1 MERFKINAKGRGTGE
16 PNWPKPP
23 FAPRKS
29 VSKLV
34 RDFLERTRDGTRQ
47 ENEVDW
53 LLVAIFFF
61 TNSVGCFLPHNL
73 RFLFASIHSLN
84 RTTDKVL
91 YQASL

>member
-1 MERFKINAKGRGTGE
+1 MERFKINAKGCGKGE

-23 FAPRKS
+23 CALRKS

-53 LLVAIFFF
+53 LLVAIFF

-73 RFLFASIHSLN
+73 RFLFAGTHSLK
-84 RTTDKVL
+84 RTTDKL
-91 YQASL
+91 EASL

>member
-23 FAPRKS
+23 FALRKS

-53 LLVAIFFF
+53 LLVAIFSLTLLVTSCPIICVFY
-61 TNSVGCFLPHNL
+61 SQ
-73 RFLFASIHSLN
+73 AYIH
-84 RTTDKVL
+84 
-91 YQASL
+91 